1 MSEKTAT
8 TGRSKTA
15 VAIDRIL
22 EMIDGSAL
30 KPGDRLPS
38 ERALAAELRVSR
50 ATVREAIM
58 ALQIAGRLESRSGD
72 GTYILVR
79 PINIG
84 DDETKLRAGVDI
96 TEALEYRMAIEIS
109 ASIMACRRARKSD
122 IMRMQAVL
130 EAMAEFVAEEDYE
143 SYLDSSMDLHLAI
156 GKASHSKQLRSVHD
170 ALTEQVR
177 DDEWLLAESYNED
190 VALRSMEIHRDIVN
204 AIAAKD
210 IDRVVC
216 AVETHYVDYPTL
228 GELDES

>member
-1 MSEKTAT
+1 MSEKTTT

-22 EMIDGSAL
+22 EMIEGSSL

-38 ERALAAELRVSR
+38 ERALAADLRVSR

-72 GTYILVR
+72 GTYILER

-130 EAMAEFVAEEDYE
+130 EAMAEFVADFVAQNQGRLGLPPEEAHKVAEAFRRVAGMTGSVITWGYDHAV
-143 SYLDSSMDLHLAI
+143 SSALFEVAGMPEALLAR
-156 GKASHSKQLRSVHD
+156 LRDAEIKD
-170 ALTEQVR
+170 ALVGAREEVG
-177 DDEWLLAESYNED
+177 N
-190 VALRSMEIHRDIVN
+190 
-204 AIAAKD
+204 
-210 IDRVVC
+210 
-216 AVETHYVDYPTL
+216 
-228 GELDES
+228 

>member
-1 MSEKTAT
+1 MSEKTTT

-22 EMIDGSAL
+22 EMIEGSSL

-38 ERALAAELRVSR
+38 ERALAADLRVSR

-72 GTYILVR
+72 GTYILER

-177 DDEWLLAESYNED
+177 DEACRTSRWRWCRWRSSRPPRPPADRRISAGSPSGRSLPRSRHWLL
-190 VALRSMEIHRDIVN
+190 RSR
-204 AIAAKD
+204 
-210 IDRVVC
+210 
-216 AVETHYVDYPTL
+216 
-228 GELDES
+228 